1 VVEGDAI
8 YFVKSLVKTFGG
20 RAISHNRFGTAKWY
34 LDERPV
40 IARKLQSDQ
49 VIDPSELP
57 EHLDLITARTE
68 FYEKPAALPTIESSS
83 IKMDLHRRDFTINTL
98 ALRLDGNHLG
108 TIFDYWGGLSD
119 LEDRKI
125 RVLHALS
132 FVDDATRLT
141 RAVRFEQR
149 FNFEIEDRTL
159 ALLTESLPLLEKTT
173 GTRLRHELELI
184 MAEPK
189 ASAMFARLHDLGIL
203 EAIHPKLNWSLQVS
217 EKITLL
223 NSLTIPDGW
232 DIPQSIERLNLKQA
246 LGFNYWLSELS
257 EEDLI
262 SVQERLR
269 LSTKLVELILQ
280 YKIFKTEFPKLTSQK
295 PSQIY
300 HGLSGISRFVIFAFY
315 FDNQKKQETD
325 CLEAFINN
333 YSKVQPFT
341 NGTEL
346 RKRGLQPSPKYAKI
360 ISGLRDAWL
369 DGIIHT
375 QEEENQLLETFL
387 VESE

>member
-1 VVEGDAI
+1 
-8 YFVKSLVKTFGG
+8 
-20 RAISHNRFGTAKWY
+20 
-34 LDERPV
+34 
-40 IARKLQSDQ
+40 
-49 VIDPSELP
+49 
-57 EHLDLITARTE
+57 
-68 FYEKPAALPTIESSS
+68 
-83 IKMDLHRRDFTINTL
+83 L
-98 ALRLDGNHLG
+98 A
-108 TIFDYWGGLSD
+108 D

-159 ALLTESLPLLEKTT
+159 ALLNESLPLLEKTT

-203 EAIHPKLNWSLQVS
+203 EAIHPKLNWSLQAS

-223 NSLTIPDGW
+223 NSLNIPAGW
-232 DIPQSIERLNLKQA
+232 DIPESIERLSIKQA
-246 LGFNYWLSELS
+246 LGFTYWLSGLS
-257 EEDLI
+257 DENLN
-262 SVQERLR
+262 SVQSRLR
-269 LSTKLVELILQ
+269 LSTKLVDLIMQ
-280 YKIFKTEFPKLTSQK
+280 YKILKSELPILTSQK
-295 PSQIY
+295 PSKIF
-300 HGLSGISRFVIFAFY
+300 HGLSGISKFVIFALY
-315 FDNQKKQETD
+315 FDNHNKQETD

-346 RKRGLQPSPKYAKI
+346 RKRGLQPSHKYAEI

-387 VESE
+387 VDSK